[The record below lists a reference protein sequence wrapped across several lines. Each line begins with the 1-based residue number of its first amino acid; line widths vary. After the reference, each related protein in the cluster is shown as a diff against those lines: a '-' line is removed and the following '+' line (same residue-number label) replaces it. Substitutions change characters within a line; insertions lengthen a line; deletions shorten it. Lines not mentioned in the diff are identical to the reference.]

1 MPARLEAG
9 RGTVRMLRI
18 LKGSSPQQETKT
30 QPQKELLPQQM
41 VPSKVQKSLVLG
53 SVRFQTL
60 SLLHPTPNSSP
71 GPLLLPT
78 RNTLSSQSYL
88 ETQSCL
94 ISNWGA
100 LERHAVGAKLT
111 HFYSKVNLEVESG
124 AMHKVSIWGDEKC
137 SDCTTLSVRSAGT
150 VHFTMVTFMGIL
162 PPLKKQQQSSPKKE

>member
-1 MPARLEAG
+1 MSLHHLPAPQVGTAWCQTWTPTKANERNKMPARLEAG
-9 RGTVRMLRI
+9 RGRVRMLRI

-60 SLLHPTPNSSP
+60 SLLYPTPNSSP

-88 ETQSCL
+88 EIRSCL

-100 LERHAVGAKLT
+100 LKRHAVGAKLT
-111 HFYSKVNLEVESG
+111 HFYSKMNLEVESG
-124 AMHKVSIWGDEKC
+124 AMAQGFHLG
-137 SDCTTLSVRSAGT
+137 
-150 VHFTMVTFMGIL
+150 
-162 PPLKKQQQSSPKKE
+162 